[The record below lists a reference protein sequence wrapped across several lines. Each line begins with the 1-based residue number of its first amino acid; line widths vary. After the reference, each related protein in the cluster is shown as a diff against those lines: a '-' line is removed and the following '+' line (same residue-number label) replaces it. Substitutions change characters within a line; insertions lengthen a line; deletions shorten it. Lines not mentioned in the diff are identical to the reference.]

1 MTGEQTSSQDADPRA
16 VWAAALEALEADVVE
31 TERAL
36 AVQAQTDV
44 LPEIRPTW
52 QAPAVPLP
60 AELAPRAAALLARH
74 QDMTARV
81 ERAML
86 AIRRQQA
93 SSTRLHA
100 RLDLGT
106 APRPVYVDK
115 AV

>member
-1 MTGEQTSSQDADPRA
+1 MSEHRA
-16 VWAAALEALEADVVE
+16 TWSAALDALEVELAE
-31 TERAL
+31 TERML
-36 AVQAQTDV
+36 ILVEHTDEV
-44 LPEIRPTW
+44 PEARPRW

-74 QDMTARV
+74 QDLTARV
-81 ERAML
+81 ERAM
-86 AIRRQQA
+86 AGIRRQQRR
-93 SSTRLHA
+93 STQLHA

>member
-1 MTGEQTSSQDADPRA
+1 MTEGPSTDPRT
-16 VWAAALEALEADVVE
+16 VWGASLDALELDLVE

-36 AVQAQTDV
+36 LLESAADV
-44 LPEIRPTW
+44 VPEVRPTW

-74 QDMTARV
+74 QDLTARV
-81 ERAML
+81 ERAM
-86 AIRRQQA
+86 AGIRREQRR
-93 SSTRLHA
+93 STQLHA

-106 APRPVYVDK
+106 APPPVYVDR